1 MVYHRRVKTQVA
13 EVEVGGVA
21 RAVTIDEEARRIEI
35 DIPSAGTAVMEFRLA
50 GTRLSMLHTEVPE
63 ALRGQGIGDA
73 LAAAALSHA
82 RSRGWTVKPYCPF
95 LSGYID
101 RHPEYGGLVDPSFT
115 RRGNE

>member
-1 MVYHRRVKTQVA
+1 MIYHRRVKRLVA
-13 EVEVGGVA
+13 EAEVGGVS
-21 RAVTIDEEARRIEI
+21 RAVTIDEETRRIEI

-63 ALRGQGIGDA
+63 TLRGQGIGDT

-95 LSGYID
+95 VSGYID
-101 RHPEYGGLVDPSFT
+101 RHPDYAGLVDPSFT
-115 RRGNE
+115 RRSDE